1 MGDCRVRWERARGES
16 CLVGE
21 GEFFFF
27 FLNKKQKLFKDYFKA
42 QFLW

>member
-1 MGDCRVRWERARGES
+1 MGMCRVRWEQVGGGES
-16 CLVGE
+16 CLGGVD
-21 GEFFFF
+21 FF